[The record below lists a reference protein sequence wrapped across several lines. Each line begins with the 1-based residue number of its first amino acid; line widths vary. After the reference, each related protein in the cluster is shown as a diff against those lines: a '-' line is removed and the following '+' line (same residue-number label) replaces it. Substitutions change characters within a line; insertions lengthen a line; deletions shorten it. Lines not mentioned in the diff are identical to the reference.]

1 MRLFV
6 DNLMSHK
13 VAFAYYS
20 YFDMLNFVIHTLN
33 IPFITFRLTPLAAGD
48 LLRVFTALR

>member
-13 VAFAYYS
+13 VAFTYYG
-20 YFDMLNFVIHTLN
+20 YFDTLNFVYTY
-33 IPFITFRLTPLAAGD
+33 T
-48 LLRVFTALR
+48 